1 MKTLLRTSGLV
12 AALALASFATARGA
26 FPQNGTCRTTC
37 VTRTPPSITTVS
49 WQTTES
55 VCCGGTV
62 NPCPAGTTPT
72 SSSFLPNGGFERFCG
87 PAEGGN

>member
-26 FPQNGTCRTTC
+26 FPQNGTCTTFC
-37 VTRTPPSITTVS
+37 YNPTTHTLSQVN

-55 VCCGGTV
+55 QCCSGTF
-62 NPCPAGTTPT
+62 NPCPPGTTPRGA
-72 SSSFLPNGGFERFCG
+72 SFLPNGGFARLC
-87 PAEGGN
+87 PIN

>member
-12 AALALASFATARGA
+12 AALALASFASARGA

-37 VTRTPPSITTVS
+37 FNFTAHTITTVS

-55 VCCGGTV
+55 QCCSGTI
-62 NPCPAGTTPT
+62 NPCPAGTTSTT
-72 SSSFLPNGGFERFCG
+72 SSFTPNGGVAKLCG
-87 PAEGGN
+87 PSGGA